1 MEIPLIL
8 LILSAKFS
16 WIPVLLIEVVVAAV
30 LSRNPEQPVRADTR
44 LYTRAD
50 S

>member
-8 LILSAKFS
+8 LILSTKFS
-16 WIPVLLIEVVVAAV
+16 WIPVFLIEVVVAAV
-30 LSRNPEQPVRADTR
+30 LSRSPGQPARKDTR